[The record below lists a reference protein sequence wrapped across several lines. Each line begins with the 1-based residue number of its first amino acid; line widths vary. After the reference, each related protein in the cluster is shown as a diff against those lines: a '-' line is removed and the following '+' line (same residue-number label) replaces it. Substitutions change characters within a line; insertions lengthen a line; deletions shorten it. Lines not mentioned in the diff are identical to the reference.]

1 MTQEWTK
8 GRREGAKE
16 HECAQG
22 RERRRHD
29 RHDMTDWESMDKY
42 DKRGEYRMK
51 HEKNKTQELT
61 QPT

>member
-1 MTQEWTK
+1 MNVHK
-8 GRREGAKE
+8 G
-16 HECAQG
+16 
-22 RERRRHD
+22 ERD
-29 RHDMTDWESMDKY
+29 ADMTDWESMDKY